1 MGDKEILLAQ
11 RKKSDFM
18 FTHSPMLNKIHLIQ
32 IETNPFLR
40 DAMHLDLTP
49 VLLKDLKFRVEMDR
63 NLDLVIGGETG
74 SGKSR
79 LAQSIA
85 WELYEWGREFINPN
99 LELTIGNIAFTR
111 TEWLQA
117 AQKMQRGDT
126 LIFDEDDQ
134 ARIGTGSMRQIEE
147 QEQIERTL
155 RQSQFNFIFCSPI
168 IEEHVEHYI
177 LRALD
182 IEFSQ
187 ELNRAVVYKKDE
199 QGLLLPY
206 GHVVLP
212 RHEVEGYEEKK
223 ASFREN
229 VQNRTLRDRFIEY
242 DKVAQILI
250 DKLKINT
257 LKKRTQKSLVAR
269 YFPRYVD
276 EEVKE
281 IMVSIELLSEKVD
294 LDYSKF

>member
-1 MGDKEILLAQ
+1 MTDSEILLAK
-11 RKKSDFM
+11 RKKSEFM
-18 FTHSPMLNKIHLIQ
+18 FTHSPLLNKIHLLQ
-32 IETNPFLR
+32 IENNPFLG
-40 DAMHLDLTP
+40 DAMRCDLSKIFI
-49 VLLKDLKFRVEMDR
+49 KDLEFRVKMER

-74 SGKSR
+74 SGKSS
-79 LAQSIA
+79 LAQAIA
-85 WELYEWGREFINPN
+85 WELYEYGKKYIDPN
-99 LELTIGNIAFTR
+99 LKFTVDQIAFTR
-111 TEWLQA
+111 TEWLQIT
-117 AQKMQRGDT
+117 QTMKRGDT

-199 QGLLLPY
+199 QGMLLPY
-206 GHVVLP
+206 GHIVLP
-212 RHEVEGYEEKK
+212 RHEVEGYNEKK
-223 ASFREN
+223 NKFREQ
-229 VQNRTLRDRFIEY
+229 VQNRGLRERFLEY

-250 DKLKINT
+250 DKLQIDK

-281 IMVSIELLSEKVD
+281 IMVSIELISEKVD
-294 LDYSKF
+294 LNYKNY

>member
-1 MGDKEILLAQ
+1 M
-11 RKKSDFM
+11 
-18 FTHSPMLNKIHLIQ
+18 
-32 IETNPFLR
+32 
-40 DAMHLDLTP
+40 
-49 VLLKDLKFRVEMDR
+49 
-63 NLDLVIGGETG
+63 
-74 SGKSR
+74 
-79 LAQSIA
+79 
-85 WELYEWGREFINPN
+85 
-99 LELTIGNIAFTR
+99 
-111 TEWLQA
+111 
-117 AQKMQRGDT
+117 
-126 LIFDEDDQ
+126 
-134 ARIGTGSMRQIEE
+134 
-147 QEQIERTL
+147 
-155 RQSQFNFIFCSPI
+155 
-168 IEEHVEHYI
+168 
-177 LRALD
+177 
-182 IEFSQ
+182 
-187 ELNRAVVYKKDE
+187 VYKKDE